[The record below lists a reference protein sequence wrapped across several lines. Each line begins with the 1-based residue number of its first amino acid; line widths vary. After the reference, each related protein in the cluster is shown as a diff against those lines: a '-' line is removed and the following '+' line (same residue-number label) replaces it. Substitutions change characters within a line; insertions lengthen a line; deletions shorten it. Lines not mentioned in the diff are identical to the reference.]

1 MELFGPGKPCDTT
14 VARGVGIDAAVVA
27 SCAAHGPGLE
37 RYVRSLVR
45 DQDAVDD
52 ICQEVFVRLWTVSR
66 EGRAPELP
74 GAWMHR
80 VAHNLAVS
88 GGRRRRT
95 AERATERLAA
105 YGTVASVEE
114 TVLRRQDDEELA
126 AALGRVSRADRDV
139 MLLAAYGY
147 HGSEISAR
155 MGRSEAAT
163 RTLLSRA
170 RSRLRRE
177 LEIELVDAVA
187 V

>member
-1 MELFGPGKPCDTT
+1 MPPGSPVQLTGGVAGHRNLEIDAT
-14 VARGVGIDAAVVA
+14 VAAAY
-27 SCAAHGPGLE
+27 AAHGPGLE

-52 ICQEVFVRLWTVSR
+52 ICQETFVRFWTVSR
-66 EGRAPELP
+66 EGRPPELT

-88 GGRRRRT
+88 RGRRQRT
-95 AERATERLAA
+95 AERATGRLANR
-105 YGTVASVEE
+105 GTVASVED
-114 TVLRRQDDEELA
+114 TVLRRHDDEQLT

-147 HGSEISAR
+147 RGNEISAR

-163 RTLLSRA
+163 RTMLSRA

-177 LEIELVDAVA
+177 LDLVDAVA

>member
-1 MELFGPGKPCDTT
+1 MQPGNLVQLAGAAAGPCYSE
-14 VARGVGIDAAVVA
+14 IDATVVA
-27 SCAAHGPGLE
+27 ACAAHGPALE

-45 DQDAVDD
+45 DQDGVDD
-52 ICQEVFVRLWTVSR
+52 ICQETFIRLWTVSR
-66 EGRAPELP
+66 DGRPPELP

-88 GGRRRRT
+88 KGRRQRT
-95 AERATERLAA
+95 AERATERLASR
-105 YGTVASVEE
+105 GTVVSVEE
-114 TVLRRQDDEELA
+114 TVLRRQDDEQLT
-126 AALGRVSRADRDV
+126 AALGRASRADRDV

-147 HGSEISAR
+147 HGNEISVR

-170 RSRLRRE
+170 RGRLRRE
-177 LEIELVDAVA
+177 LDLVDAVA

>member
-1 MELFGPGKPCDTT
+1 MQPCRQSQVD
-14 VARGVGIDAAVVA
+14 GVTAAPCESEIDAAV
-27 SCAAHGPGLE
+27 AAAYATYGPALE
-37 RYVRSLVR
+37 RYVRSMVR
-45 DQDAVDD
+45 DPDAVDD
-52 ICQEVFVRLWTVSR
+52 ICQEAFVRLWTVSR
-66 EGRAPELP
+66 AGRAPELP

-88 GGRRRRT
+88 GGRRQRT
-95 AERATERLAA
+95 AERATERLVNRGA
-105 YGTVASVEE
+105 VASVEE
-114 TVLRRQDDEELA
+114 TVLRRHDDEQLT

-147 HGSEISAR
+147 RGSEISAR

-177 LEIELVDAVA
+177 LDLVDAIA

>member
-1 MELFGPGKPCDTT
+1 MQPYTQSQLAAGTAEPCESE
-14 VARGVGIDAAVVA
+14 IDDAVVA
-27 SCAAHGPGLE
+27 AYATHGRALE

-45 DQDAVDD
+45 DQDVVDD
-52 ICQEVFVRLWTVSR
+52 ICQETFVRFWTVSR
-66 EGRAPELP
+66 EGRPPELP

-88 GGRRRRT
+88 GGRRQRT
-95 AERATERLAA
+95 AERATERLASC
-105 YGTVASVEE
+105 GTVASVEE
-114 TVLRRQDDEELA
+114 TVLRRHDDEQLA

-147 HGSEISAR
+147 HGNEISAR

-177 LEIELVDAVA
+177 LDLVDAVA

>member
-1 MELFGPGKPCDTT
+1 MQPFSQSQPADGATTSQGPE
-14 VARGVGIDAAVVA
+14 VDAAVVA
-27 SCAAHGPGLE
+27 ACATHGPSLE

-66 EGRAPELP
+66 DGRAPELP

-88 GGRRRRT
+88 GGRRQRT
-95 AERATERLAA
+95 AERATERLAT
-105 YGTVASVEE
+105 YGTVVSVED

-139 MLLAAYGY
+139 MLLAACGY
-147 HGSEISAR
+147 RGNEISVR

-170 RSRLRRE
+170 RTRLRRE
-177 LEIELVDAVA
+177 LRVGDPVA

>member
-1 MELFGPGKPCDTT
+1 MDAIAQVQLDAAM
-14 VARGVGIDAAVVA
+14 ARGADVDADVVA
-27 SCAAHGPGLE
+27 ACAAHGPGLE

-66 EGRAPELP
+66 DGRAPELP

-105 YGTVASVEE
+105 YGTVPSVEE
-114 TVLRRQDDEELA
+114 TVLRRQDDEQLA
-126 AALGRVSRADRDV
+126 AALGRVSSSDRDV

-147 HGSEISAR
+147 RGSEISAR

-170 RSRLRRE
+170 RTRLRRE
-177 LEIELVDAVA
+177 LETVLVDALA